1 MLPPVSFG
9 PDFTISTFVLASPDH
24 GVGTAR
30 FEPTLSDPVTFSDDQ
45 LTVSNSGKAGSV
57 ALVGTALSQG
67 VATWEFVLVS
77 DDSSACV
84 GVAIKP
90 PSCTCSPS
98 PPPPLPPLSTTLR
111 TSSQSIAPPP
121 LQFPTHPSACPIR
134 RQRS

>member
-1 MLPPVSFG
+1 MITLCVLRGRCWCSVSPRAKFIDATLSVA
-9 PDFTISTFVLASPDH
+9 PCAPILVPCVRV
-24 GVGTAR
+24 GVG
-30 FEPTLSDPVTFSDDQ
+30 LHSDPLDFSDDQ

-90 PSCTCSPS
+90 AQCTCCMVQA
-98 PPPPLPPLSTTLR
+98 TLR
-111 TSSQSIAPPP
+111 PWASPAPFRGAG
-121 LQFPTHPSACPIR
+121 L
-134 RQRS
+134 